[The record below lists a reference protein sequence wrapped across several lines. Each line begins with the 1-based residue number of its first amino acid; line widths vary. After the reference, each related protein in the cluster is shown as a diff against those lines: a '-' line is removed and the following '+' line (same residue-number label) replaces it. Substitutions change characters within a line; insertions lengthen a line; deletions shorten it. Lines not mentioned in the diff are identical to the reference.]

1 MTDDPT
7 LFFVKGLLLGAL
19 LAAPVGVR
27 GAALL
32 SRSRYDG
39 FSVGIAAALGGALA
53 DLLYAG
59 IAGYLVAG
67 LLGGWIAEN
76 DWIRQFG
83 AMMLLWLGWQAYNAP
98 LIAPEPAASRTSVPQ
113 ALLHAFMPVAAN
125 PTGLVAFA
133 TVFMALGVDRFG
145 ADAAANLAL
154 GVFLGAVGWGI
165 ALAASQAAVD
175 ASGQRAINRTAAVL
189 LGLAAFVVAGGFV

>member
-1 MTDDPT
+1 MEETS

-32 SRSRYDG
+32 SRSRHDG
-39 FSVGIAAALGGALA
+39 FAAGSAAAAGAALA

-67 LLGGWIAEN
+67 LLAGWIAEN
-76 DWIRQFG
+76 DWMRQFG

-98 LIAPEPAASRTSVPQ
+98 LIAPEPAPSRMSVPR
-113 ALLHAFMPVAAN
+113 ALSNAFMPVAGN
-125 PTGLVAFA
+125 PTGLVVFV
-133 TVFMALGVDRFG
+133 TVFIALGADRFG
-145 ADAAANLAL
+145 PDAAANLAL
-154 GVFLGAVGWGI
+154 GVFLGSVSWGI

-175 ASGQRAINRTAAVL
+175 ASGQRSINRAAAVL
-189 LGLAAFVVAGGFV
+189 LALAAFAVAGGFV

>member
-1 MTDDPT
+1 MEETS

-19 LAAPVGVR
+19 LAAPVGER

-39 FSVGIAAALGGALA
+39 FAAGIGAALGGALA

-67 LLGGWIAEN
+67 VLGDWIAEN

-98 LIAPEPAASRTSVPQ
+98 LIAPERAASRISVLQ
-113 ALLHAFMPVAAN
+113 ALANAFMPVAAN

-133 TVFMALGVDRFG
+133 TVFMALGVDRG
-145 ADAAANLAL
+145 GPDAAANLAL

-165 ALAASQAAVD
+165 ALAASQASVD
-175 ASGQRAINRTAAVL
+175 ATGQRAINRTAAVL
-189 LGLAAFVVAGGFV
+189 LALAAFAVAGGFV